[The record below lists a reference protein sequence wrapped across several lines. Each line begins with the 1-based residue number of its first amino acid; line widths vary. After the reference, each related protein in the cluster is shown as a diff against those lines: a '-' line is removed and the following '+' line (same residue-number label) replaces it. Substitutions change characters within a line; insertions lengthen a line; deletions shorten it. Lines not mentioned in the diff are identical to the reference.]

1 MKRTRFGIFMPP
13 FNAPA
18 TQNATSSLQ
27 RNVDTIRLLDDLGYD
42 EAWIG
47 EHHSGGTEII
57 AEPIQFMSYVGALT
71 KHIKLGPGV
80 VSLPYHNP
88 LWVADRIILADHL
101 LRGRVMLGFG
111 PGSLPTD
118 ATMIGLEPK
127 QLRPALDHDV
137 GVVLDL
143 LKGKM
148 VNVKTDRYNLVDAQC
163 QLAPY
168 SDFDICVAASTSP
181 AGSMLAGRHGLGILS
196 LGALMRED
204 LNLMRH
210 HWDRAEAE
218 AAKHNQKVDQDQ
230 WRLVGFM
237 HIAETR
243 KQAIEDVKYGLHHF
257 VRYTQEVLA
266 LPTLRVSGKTFE
278 EQLAW
283 FTEGGVAIIGT
294 PDDAVAHIKRLKE
307 QSGGFGSYL
316 MVANDFASWEATKK
330 HYELFARYVMP
341 EFQPSRER
349 LLASE
354 RYAMSRHTELDAKN
368 GAAIQAWTDQNAA
381 GPAGSGTGPLGE
393 RR

>member
-1 MKRTRFGIFMPP
+1 
-13 FNAPA
+13 
-18 TQNATSSLQ
+18 
-27 RNVDTIRLLDDLGYD
+27 
-42 EAWIG
+42 
-47 EHHSGGTEII
+47 
-57 AEPIQFMSYVGALT
+57 
-71 KHIKLGPGV
+71 
-80 VSLPYHNP
+80 VSVPYHNP

-143 LKGKM
+143 IRGKR

-168 SDFDICVAASTSP
+168 SNFDICVAASTSP
-181 AGSMLAGRHGLGILS
+181 AGSMLAGRHGLGLLS

-204 LNLMRH
+204 FSLMRH
-210 HWDRAEAE
+210 HWDRVEVE
-218 AAKHNQKVDQDQ
+218 AAKHGKAVSQDN

-237 HIAETR
+237 HLAETR
-243 KQAIEDVKYGLHHF
+243 EKAIEDVRYGLHHF
-257 VRYTQEVLA
+257 VRYTQDVLA
-266 LPTLRVSGKTFE
+266 LPTLRVTGKTFE

-294 PDDAVAHIKRLKE
+294 PDDAIAHIKRLQE
-307 QSGGFGSYL
+307 QSKGFGSYL
-316 MVANDFASWEATKK
+316 MVANDFASWEATRK

-341 EFQPSRER
+341 CFQPSQARM
-349 LLASE
+349 LASE
-354 RYAMSRHTELDAKN
+354 NYAISRHTELDAAN
-368 GAAIQAWTDQNAA
+368 GAAIQSWTDQHEKPSAHA
-381 GPAGSGTGPLGE
+381 TGTGPLGS
-393 RR
+393 R

>member
-1 MKRTRFGIFMPP
+1 MGKLRFGIFMPP

-27 RNVDTIRLLDDLGYD
+27 RNVDTIRLLDDLGYE
-42 EAWIG
+42 EAWVG

-57 AEPIQFMSYVGALT
+57 AEPIQFMCYVGALT

-80 VSLPYHNP
+80 VSVPYHNP

-101 LRGRVMLGFG
+101 LRGRVMFGMG

-127 QLRPALDHDV
+127 QLRPSLDHDA
-137 GVVLDL
+137 GIIIDL
-143 LKGKM
+143 IKGKM
-148 VNVKTDRYNLVDAQC
+148 VTVKTDRYTLQDAQC

-181 AGSMLAGRHGLGILS
+181 AGSMLAGRHGLGLLS

-204 LNLMRH
+204 MNLMH
-210 HWDRAEAE
+210 LHWNRAEAE
-218 AAKHNQKVDQDQ
+218 AEKAKQKVNREK

-237 HIAETR
+237 HLAETR
-243 KQAIEDVKYGLHHF
+243 KQAIEDVKYGLQHF

-283 FTEGGVAIIGT
+283 FTEGGAAIIGT
-294 PDDAVAHIKRLKE
+294 PDDAIAHIKKLEE
-307 QSGGFGSYL
+307 QSGGFGCYL
-316 MVANDFASWEATKK
+316 MVANDFASWEATRK
-330 HYELFARYVMP
+330 HYELFARYVAP
-341 EFQPSRER
+341 CFQPSQER

-354 RYAMSRHTELDAKN
+354 RYAISRHAELDEKN
-368 GAAIQAWTDQNAA
+368 GAAIQAWTDQHAVGA
-381 GPAGSGTGPLGE
+381 GKSVGTGAFGE
-393 RR
+393 R